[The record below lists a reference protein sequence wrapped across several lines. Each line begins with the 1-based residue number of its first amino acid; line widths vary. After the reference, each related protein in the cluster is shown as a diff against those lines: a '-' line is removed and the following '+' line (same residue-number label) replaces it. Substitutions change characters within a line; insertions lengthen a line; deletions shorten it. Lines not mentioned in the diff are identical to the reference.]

1 MKNVLVL
8 TILSLVALNVAAQ
21 DVVVKK
27 DGSTILAKVLEVN
40 QDNIRYKKYS
50 NRKGPTY
57 TIRISDVMTINYENG
72 EKETFDVSA
81 TSVSESQSSQKE
93 IKRKA
98 AGNNRQL
105 IAKYNAPITLNPKEQ
120 SKKPADKYILI
131 FGVTEN
137 SILSNDDI
145 EITYKKNKKNDIS
158 AFFTQKYDRITYA
171 INIRN
176 KTSKVLYIDKA
187 NCFRIPSE
195 GAAVSYLTNEQVT
208 VGRTSGGGLSMGL
221 GGITNA
227 LGVGGAIGGIIGG
240 VSVGGGKSNS
250 ISSTYGESR
259 LLAIPPMGNVN
270 IRDEKVV
277 KVSMWKSRMLNKEE
291 VLEFPELLNEQIRC
305 PGGGPYVIVG
315 KDETMHLELS
325 QGLTSIGCR
334 KSFDETDSPFTIN
347 YFLTYSTL
355 EDFSHYST
363 VNFGIYVR
371 EIIGCKKYRKNNVY
385 PGTSKIISNDYI
397 QNNGDNIIEGFYALP
412 E

>member
-137 SILSNDDI
+137 SIL
-145 EITYKKNKKNDIS
+145 
-158 AFFTQKYDRITYA
+158 
-171 INIRN
+171 
-176 KTSKVLYIDKA
+176 
-187 NCFRIPSE
+187 
-195 GAAVSYLTNEQVT
+195 
-208 VGRTSGGGLSMGL
+208 
-221 GGITNA
+221 
-227 LGVGGAIGGIIGG
+227 
-240 VSVGGGKSNS
+240 
-250 ISSTYGESR
+250 
-259 LLAIPPMGNVN
+259 
-270 IRDEKVV
+270 
-277 KVSMWKSRMLNKEE
+277 
-291 VLEFPELLNEQIRC
+291 
-305 PGGGPYVIVG
+305 
-315 KDETMHLELS
+315 
-325 QGLTSIGCR
+325 
-334 KSFDETDSPFTIN
+334 
-347 YFLTYSTL
+347 
-355 EDFSHYST
+355 
-363 VNFGIYVR
+363 
-371 EIIGCKKYRKNNVY
+371 
-385 PGTSKIISNDYI
+385 
-397 QNNGDNIIEGFYALP
+397 
-412 E
+412 